1 MLHPAAHVRGNWNFE
16 LAGEAMVFCS
26 RQHTLRG
33 RRWRSCYFVPGTS
46 CAEGAEVVRLRLLTT
61 FLCCHE
67 AVSCFILEDAV
78 VFAGVAAVGP
88 RGDATEFGSGL
99 H

>member
-1 MLHPAAHVRGNWNFE
+1 MNLRVKQWFFVHGSTLFEAAGGAPA
-16 LAGEAMVFCS
+16 
-26 RQHTLRG
+26 
-33 RRWRSCYFVPGTS
+33 TS
-46 CAEGAEVVRLRLLTT
+46 FAEGGEVVRLRLLTI

-67 AVSCFILEDAV
+67 AVSCFILEGAV